1 MSTLDATQGPGGR
14 KRGRD
19 GDCGPSFARVAIHIA
34 MTVDLLAGIRDGQRG
49 SCQLA

>member
-1 MSTLDATQGPGGR
+1 MSMLDVTQGPDCR

-34 MTVDLLAGIRDGQRG
+34 MTVNLLAGIRDGQRV
-49 SCQLA
+49 SSQLA